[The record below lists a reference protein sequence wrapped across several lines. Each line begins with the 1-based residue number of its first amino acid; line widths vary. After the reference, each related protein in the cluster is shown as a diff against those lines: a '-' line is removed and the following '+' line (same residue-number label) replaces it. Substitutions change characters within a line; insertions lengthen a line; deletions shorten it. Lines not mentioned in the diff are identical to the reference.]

1 MKKYKRNN
9 LNKNNYVYNTPNN
22 SNNDNDEYINSNK
35 N

>member
-22 SNNDNDEYINSNK
+22 SNNNDKYINSNK